1 MYQSYMCSFVMWIY
15 LKAIKFHGIFFL
27 SFLRESCG
35 YFGFGSRNRM
45 QSFQMLAHQHSNGVN
60 VRIILSFKILLNWK
74 IFKKKNSRYVW
85 RKTRQIQNIIR
96 TFVEVSINISCLTL
110 LAGMCSTINALWLI
124 RWILFLSCRFKRM
137 LFHSFENRFFEASLF
152 F

>member
-1 MYQSYMCSFVMWIY
+1 MYQSYMCSFVMWID

-35 YFGFGSRNRM
+35 CFGFGSRNRM

-60 VRIILSFKILLNWK
+60 VRIILSYKILLNWK
-74 IFKKKNSRYVW
+74 NIQEKKFSVCMKKK
-85 RKTRQIQNIIR
+85 RQIQNIIR

-110 LAGMCSTINALWLI
+110 HAGMCSTINALWLI
-124 RWILFLSCRFKRM
+124 RWILFLSCRWKRT

>member
-1 MYQSYMCSFVMWIY
+1 MYQSYMCSFVMWID

-60 VRIILSFKILLNWK
+60 VRIILSYKILLNWK
-74 IFKKKNSRYVW
+74 NIQEKKFSVCMKKKTTDSKHKPNFCWGLNKHFLLDTTCWNVLNYQCAVVDTLNSFSLVPFQ
-85 RKTRQIQNIIR
+85 K
-96 TFVEVSINISCLTL
+96 
-110 LAGMCSTINALWLI
+110 NAL
-124 RWILFLSCRFKRM
+124 
-137 LFHSFENRFFEASLF
+137 SFIWE
-152 F
+152 